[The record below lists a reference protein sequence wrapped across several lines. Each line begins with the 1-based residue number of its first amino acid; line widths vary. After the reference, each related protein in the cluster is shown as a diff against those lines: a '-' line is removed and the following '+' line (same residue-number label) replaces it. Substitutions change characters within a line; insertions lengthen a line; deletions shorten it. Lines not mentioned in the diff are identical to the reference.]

1 MADSAASVEYG
12 ASGGEDNFI
21 QLDIRQIPLTIGKS
35 GKRSTTQYL
44 AGMRGTVADLG
55 EYQSGVASLKRLTL
69 PSEFSFLQLLN
80 TKPNVVRL
88 SN

>member
-1 MADSAASVEYG
+1 
-12 ASGGEDNFI
+12 
-21 QLDIRQIPLTIGKS
+21 
-35 GKRSTTQYL
+35 
-44 AGMRGTVADLG
+44 
-55 EYQSGVASLKRLTL
+55 VASLKRLTL